1 MKQFIAILGAALGIA
16 ISAGASSAASQVKW
30 VSIPRCSATTTALTC
45 SGKATG
51 LDARDPF
58 LAPTPA
64 IFGRVTYTCA
74 TDPSVTGTTGSA
86 EPLLEGGTVKNGRT
100 FVVRFTPGP
109 SPDVLDNPDGPGC
122 TSGVW
127 TRNTSY
133 FNVSVAIAQGDASNF
148 VLFSPLLG
156 TISP

>member
-1 MKQFIAILGAALGIA
+1 MKKLIAVLGAMLGIA
-16 ISAGASSAASQVKW
+16 MSAGTSNAASQPKW
-30 VSIPRCSATTTALTC
+30 VSIPRCSATTTDVTC

-51 LDARDPF
+51 LDAHDPF

-64 IFGRVTYTCA
+64 IFGRVTYTCS
-74 TDPSVTGTTGSA
+74 TDPTVTGTTGTA
-86 EPLLEGGTVKNGRT
+86 EPLVEGGTVKNGRT
-100 FVVRFTPGP
+100 FSVRFAPGP
-109 SPDVLDNPDGPGC
+109 TPEVLDNPDGPGC
-122 TSGVW
+122 ASGVW

-133 FNVSVAIAQGDASNF
+133 FNVSVGIAQTDASNF

>member
-1 MKQFIAILGAALGIA
+1 MKKFIAILGAALGVA
-16 ISAGASSAASQVKW
+16 ISAAVSNAASQPKW

-51 LDARDPF
+51 LDSHDPF

-74 TDPSVTGTTGSA
+74 SDASVTGSTGSS

-100 FVVRFTPGP
+100 FAMSFTPGP

-133 FNVSVAIAQGDASNF
+133 FNVSVGIAQSDASNF

>member
-1 MKQFIAILGAALGIA
+1 MKKVIAILGATLGIA
-16 ISAGASSAASQVKW
+16 ISAGASTAASQPKW

-51 LDARDPF
+51 LDARDPVF
-58 LAPTPA
+58 PATPA

-74 TDPSVTGTTGSA
+74 TDPSVTGSTGTS
-86 EPLLEGGTVKNGRT
+86 EPLFQGGTVKNGRA

-109 SPDVLDNPDGPGC
+109 TPDVVDNPDGPGC
-122 TSGVW
+122 TSGAW